1 MRISDW
7 SSDVCSSDLSN
18 LLRSPTF
25 YTEHE
30 IDLRLGGRV
39 TAIDI
44 ANAHVDL
51 EDGTRHTYDALLLA
65 TGAVPVRLAVP
76 VADLPHVHYL
86 RTFADSRVLVTK
98 ALLSRRAAVRS
109 DPHTSAPQSLIR
121 TSHAVFRSQ

>member
-1 MRISDW
+1 MLSADDAPPCDRPNLSKGYLAGTAPDE
-7 SSDVCSSDLSN
+7 SN

-65 TGAVPVRLAVP
+65 TGADPVRLPVP
-76 VADLPHVHYL
+76 GSELP
-86 RTFADSRVLVTK
+86 
-98 ALLSRRAAVRS
+98 RAE
-109 DPHTSAPQSLIR
+109 DHTSEL
-121 TSHAVFRSQ
+121 

>member
-65 TGAVPVRLAVP
+65 TGADPVRLAVP
-76 VADLPHVHYL
+76 GADLPHVHYL
-86 RTFADSRVLVTK
+86 RTLADSRALVTK
-98 ALLSRRAAVRS
+98 ALDRK
-109 DPHTSAPQSLIR
+109 R
-121 TSHAVFRSQ
+121 TRLNSSH